1 MRGGTGRARAS
12 QQCRCGCEARR
23 VRVARRGGGRR
34 AQHLDLVRHGPC
46 RPFHPVHHLLLLL
59 RIGRGR
65 KLPELLLRPLL
76 RCLQRPQLA
85 RAVGDLRARPVVAL
99 RAQPD
104 EGVPPAPKPLRAH
117 LREQLSPA
125 PADMRVRQLCARSGA
140 RLPLVGGRQVLV
152 VAEAVESRSPTRA
165 AASVHSRERVPPRLG
180 QHDER
185 RQHCPGGHQRGGAQ
199 PLTAHF
205 PLAFGAMQ
213 QCCNS
218 RTV

>member
-46 RPFHPVHHLLLLL
+46 RPLHPVHHLLLLL
-59 RIGRGR
+59 RIGHGR

-85 RAVGDLRARPVVAL
+85 RTVCYLRARPVVAL

-104 EGVPPAPKPLRAH
+104 EGVPPAPEPLRAH
-117 LREQLSPA
+117 LRKQLSPA
-125 PADMRVRQLCARSGA
+125 PADMRVRQLCGSGA
-140 RLPLVGGRQVLV
+140 CLPLVGGRQVLV
-152 VAEAVESRSPTRA
+152 VADAVESRSTTRA
-165 AASVHSRERVPPRLG
+165 AASGRSRERVPPRLG
-180 QHDER
+180 QHDECA
-185 RQHCPGGHQRGGAQ
+185 QHCACGHQRGGACAQ
-199 PLTAHF
+199 PRHHPSHDLSTA
-205 PLAFGAMQ
+205 Q
-213 QCCNS
+213 QCCN
-218 RTV
+218 RF